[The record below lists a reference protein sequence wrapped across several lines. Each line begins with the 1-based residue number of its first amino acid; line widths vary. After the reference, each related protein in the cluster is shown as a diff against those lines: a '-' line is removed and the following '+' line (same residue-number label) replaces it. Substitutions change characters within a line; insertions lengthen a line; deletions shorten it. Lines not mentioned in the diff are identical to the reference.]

1 VEELNLRNSYAL
13 IPYVAVGVMAAV
25 SAWSACSAYLGKRKT
40 KRAAEDCQTVEQ
52 TIFRSEALEQFWAL
66 RMLPNAL
73 AGEGMFKEHY
83 IRGMLST
90 IRRIHADLLQLARQ
104 VQIGIPLT
112 PAQREHRKHPV
123 NPSCQLGGAGR
134 PAMREQFGDVG
145 RLVGR
150 QSREDVFQI
159 GVGIVPVELGR
170 LDQAHDGSRALTGA
184 Q

>member
-1 VEELNLRNSYAL
+1 MN
-13 IPYVAVGVMAAV
+13 
-25 SAWSACSAYLGKRKT
+25 
-40 KRAAEDCQTVEQ
+40 
-52 TIFRSEALEQFWAL
+52 F
-66 RMLPNAL
+66 LPLAAL
-73 AGEGMFKEHY
+73 A
-83 IRGMLST
+83 IALSGALALLNRS
-90 IRRIHADLLQLARQ
+90 RRNGSLAALADREPLSD
-104 VQIGIPLT
+104 VQIYRQFYATNDLEEAEVCTLWNEIAGTLQV
-112 PAQREHRKHPV
+112 PADKLRPSDRFGTDIGVWFITSKHPV

>member
-1 VEELNLRNSYAL
+1 M
-13 IPYVAVGVMAAV
+13 G
-25 SAWSACSAYLGKRKT
+25 
-40 KRAAEDCQTVEQ
+40 
-52 TIFRSEALEQFWAL
+52 
-66 RMLPNAL
+66 
-73 AGEGMFKEHY
+73 
-83 IRGMLST
+83 
-90 IRRIHADLLQLARQ
+90 
-104 VQIGIPLT
+104 
-112 PAQREHRKHPV
+112 KHPV

>member
-1 VEELNLRNSYAL
+1 MEHAQQSSEAGPGTERLADRA
-13 IPYVAVGVMAAV
+13 VAFA
-25 SAWSACSAYLGKRKT
+25 R
-40 KRAAEDCQTVEQ
+40 RAARRPWPTALWGAGLKQTYDPIEQ
-52 TIFRSEALEQFWAL
+52 
-66 RMLPNAL
+66 
-73 AGEGMFKEHY
+73 
-83 IRGMLST
+83 
-90 IRRIHADLLQLARQ
+90 RRPVPRRNEPIWC
-104 VQIGIPLT
+104 
-112 PAQREHRKHPV
+112 KHPV

>member
-1 VEELNLRNSYAL
+1 
-13 IPYVAVGVMAAV
+13 
-25 SAWSACSAYLGKRKT
+25 
-40 KRAAEDCQTVEQ
+40 
-52 TIFRSEALEQFWAL
+52 
-66 RMLPNAL
+66 MLASDV
-73 AGEGMFKEHY
+73 
-83 IRGMLST
+83 LST
-90 IRRIHADLLQLARQ
+90 MRPPFSPSATITTASFVSSAMSLSLRSMTWPFRVEPSASVML
-104 VQIGIPLT
+104 G
-112 PAQREHRKHPV
+112 KHPV

>member
-1 VEELNLRNSYAL
+1 MLFAELLRLQGHTEPLSERSRLYMISDLVSEDIRVSIGKGTYASSPP
-13 IPYVAVGVMAAV
+13 I
-25 SAWSACSAYLGKRKT
+25 
-40 KRAAEDCQTVEQ
+40 
-52 TIFRSEALEQFWAL
+52 
-66 RMLPNAL
+66 
-73 AGEGMFKEHY
+73 
-83 IRGMLST
+83 IRPH
-90 IRRIHADLLQLARQ
+90 HANN
-104 VQIGIPLT
+104 
-112 PAQREHRKHPV
+112 RKHPV